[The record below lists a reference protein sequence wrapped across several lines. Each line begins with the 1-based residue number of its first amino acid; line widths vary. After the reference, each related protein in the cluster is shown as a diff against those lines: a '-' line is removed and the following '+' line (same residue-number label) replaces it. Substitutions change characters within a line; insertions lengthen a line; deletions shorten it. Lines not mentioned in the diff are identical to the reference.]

1 MPHFFAFTCCIM
13 KFSLSSFPC
22 KPQQIAAPLAVLIL
36 ALLSFAF
43 DSFLSDLFIYQ
54 RDLIN
59 QGELWRIITSHF
71 FHTNGNHFLLNALA
85 VVMLWGLHG
94 HFYTIKKYAIVFM
107 ISTLICSMGIHW
119 FSPNIDQYV
128 GLSGVLH
135 GLFIWGAIEDIKAKE
150 RTGYL
155 LLIGVIL
162 KIAHEQFYGASED
175 VASLIGANV
184 AINAHLWGAIGGVL
198 AVGLLSFFQSKRNK

>member
-1 MPHFFAFTCCIM
+1 M
-13 KFSLSSFPC
+13 KFSLQSFPC
-22 KPQQIAAPLAVLIL
+22 QPQQILAPLVIL
-36 ALLSFAF
+36 TLSLFAF
-43 DSFLSDLFIYQ
+43 IFDSRFSELLVYQ
-54 RDLIN
+54 RNLVN
-59 QGELWRIITSHF
+59 QGEIWRIFTGHF
-71 FHTNGNHFLLNALA
+71 FHTNGFHFILNGAA
-85 VVMLWGLHG
+85 VIMLWALHG
-94 HFYTIKKYAIVFM
+94 HFYTLKKYSIVF
-107 ISTLICSMGIHW
+107 IVSTLVCSIGIHW
-119 FSPNIDQYV
+119 FSLNINQYV

-175 VASLIGANV
+175 VASLIGASV

-198 AVGLLSFFQSKRNK
+198 SVTYLMLVKKQSRDS